1 MGGLADH
8 HGGEELAAEPG
19 ATAGADGLFDDGDAD
34 GGVLGELVGAG
45 EAGGSG
51 ADDDDVGVGVGD
63 HIGHVS
69 AGHFARNDGFLDGIE
84 AEGAEV
90 VGGGDGEV
98 GVVGLG

>member
-1 MGGLADH
+1 MGGLADD

-19 ATAGADGLFDDGDAD
+19 AAARADGLFDDGDSD
-34 GGVLGELVGAG
+34 RGVLGELVGAG
-45 EAGGSG
+45 EACGAG

-63 HIGHVS
+63 HVGHVS
-69 AGHFARNDGFLDGIE
+69 AGHFAGDDGFLDGIE

-90 VGGGDGEV
+90 VRGGDGEV